1 MRRQTVKRVVM
12 LALGLL
18 TAPLIGE
25 AQQPQHVPR
34 IGLLITT
41 SRAAEAR
48 GIEAFQRGLQA
59 LGYVEGQ
66 NIMLEY
72 RFAEGNLAQLPPF
85 AAELVQR
92 QVAVMVTTGTP
103 PTRAA
108 QHATRTIPIVM
119 TVAGDPLGEGF
130 VTSLAQPG
138 GNITGLSQMA
148 PQLSGKRLELLKEA
162 MPALTR
168 VAVFVD
174 GSLVTAA
181 RQEIQLASEVLGLT
195 LQWLPVQG
203 PDPDLD
209 DACSTAVRQ
218 GAEALLIPPGQVFNL
233 HSKRVV
239 ALVAQSHLPAM
250 YFQRRFV
257 EEGGLMSYG
266 PSLPD
271 NWRRAATYVD
281 KILKGAKPGDLPIE
295 QPTKFEL
302 IINLKTA
309 KALGITM
316 PPALLLL
323 ADEVIQ

>member
-1 MRRQTVKRVVM
+1 
-12 LALGLL
+12 
-18 TAPLIGE
+18 
-25 AQQPQHVPR
+25 
-34 IGLLITT
+34 
-41 SRAAEAR
+41 
-48 GIEAFQRGLQA
+48 
-59 LGYVEGQ
+59 
-66 NIMLEY
+66 
-72 RFAEGNLAQLPPF
+72 
-85 AAELVQR
+85 
-92 QVAVMVTTGTP
+92 
-103 PTRAA
+103 
-108 QHATRTIPIVM
+108 M

-138 GNITGLSQMA
+138 GNITGLTQMA
-148 PQLSGKRLELLKEA
+148 PQLSGKRLELLQEA
-162 MPALTR
+162 LPALAR

-174 GSLVTAA
+174 GSLVAAA
-181 RQEIQLASEVLGLT
+181 RHEIQRASEALGFT
-195 LQWLPVQG
+195 LQWLHVQG

-209 DACSTAVRQ
+209 GACSTAVCQ

-239 ALVAQSHLPAM
+239 ALVAQRHLPAI